1 MFGIKIALTYSRLMI
16 NVKLRCLIIW
26 NVKLWEYVKLDK
38 FNGGV
43 KKLCNMITR
52 FFGLWIFCKGH
63 GHIIIS
69 KGTLMVMKVE
79 CIVEKRKGREKP
91 LTLKMFVI

>member
-1 MFGIKIALTYSRLMI
+1 MGICI
-16 NVKLRCLIIW
+16 
-26 NVKLWEYVKLDK
+26 VKLDML
-38 FNGGV
+38 NGGV

-79 CIVEKRKGREKP
+79 YIVEKKRQRKAFNTKDVCDITELMIC
-91 LTLKMFVI
+91 LTQLCGHCYFHLYRQSALQ